1 MGHPD
6 RVCRICGE
14 AGERMASLVCLAP
27 RNLRQRFRWRRLGV
41 DPLAPTQARSM
52 GISHEAA
59 KSGHTTAL
67 LGRDPIVVS
76 PGAISIRRPGQRDE
90 AAHPPSS
97 VRRFGCQFKTL
108 SVLLG
113 RKRSCD
119 AFLHELAPD
128 RPGSLGRNAAG
139 AAYPNRKRCEAS
151 ERHCAGRYCARPA
164 VALMLMAALAIR
176 LAA

>member
-97 VRRFGCQFKTL
+97 VRRFGCQFKTRL
-108 SVLLG
+108 YQFCLGERDHAMRFCTNLPPIDPVPSVG
-113 RKRSCD
+113 M
-119 AFLHELAPD
+119 
-128 RPGSLGRNAAG
+128 
-139 AAYPNRKRCEAS
+139 
-151 ERHCAGRYCARPA
+151 RPA
-164 VALMLMAALAIR
+164 LLTRTESVVKRASDIALAVTALVLR
-176 LAA
+176 SL

>member
-52 GISHEAA
+52 GISNEAA

-67 LGRDPIVVS
+67 LGREPTVVS

-90 AAHPPSS
+90 AGAPS
-97 VRRFGCQFKTL
+97 R
-108 SVLLG
+108 
-113 RKRSCD
+113 
-119 AFLHELAPD
+119 
-128 RPGSLGRNAAG
+128 AATTF
-139 AAYPNRKRCEAS
+139 E
-151 ERHCAGRYCARPA
+151 
-164 VALMLMAALAIR
+164 IR
-176 LAA
+176 DP